1 MTLERAPQRGVG
13 FSRGIERGQ
22 ERLEILGTELDRFM
36 LAHDALSRDDGLRQ
50 DELGQ
55 VEMGIPRRF
64 VEQPAGVG
72 IAADMQT
79 IGFGEM
85 CAHRQDS
92 RTFACV
98 DCVPIVGLLQTPL
111 LKLSAVDKLD
121 QPTTELT
128 ALDFDLFTATPEQKA
143 QALWRFE
150 MRDRDQ
156 PTVTLGNVLQLN
168 LIELR
173 KADRL
178 GLGSGPLSGWVT
190 FFEHWRDLMAIVHT
204 FSCRLYGMRKYKQ
217 SIKEDFANLPLHPP
231 KALCE

>member
-1 MTLERAPQRGVG
+1 
-13 FSRGIERGQ
+13 
-22 ERLEILGTELDRFM
+22 
-36 LAHDALSRDDGLRQ
+36 
-50 DELGQ
+50 
-55 VEMGIPRRF
+55 
-64 VEQPAGVG
+64 
-72 IAADMQT
+72 
-79 IGFGEM
+79 
-85 CAHRQDS
+85 
-92 RTFACV
+92 
-98 DCVPIVGLLQTPL
+98 L
-111 LKLSAVDKLD
+111 LKLNVVGKLD

-190 FFEHWRDLMAIVHT
+190 LFEHWR
-204 FSCRLYGMRKYKQ
+204 
-217 SIKEDFANLPLHPP
+217 E
-231 KALCE
+231 E